1 MVKSRL
7 LQTQPLGQL
16 TAVAEERACYGLTR
30 GGGALF
36 FSTELA
42 QFPMP
47 GPLRQ
52 LVTCA
57 QARCQ
62 LAGDGSVCQL
72 SGVQPLDPTDS
83 IHQSSP
89 GQLRTQLRERDRER
103 EGERLSRRGAH
114 AGFNLKLR
122 RESATC
128 FQTAADFF
136 LWVLG
141 QFANCGAHCG
151 PARPTWQPAV
161 PHLPKRRRGRDFKV
175 CPHAACQLTT
185 WQLLGGST

>member
-1 MVKSRL
+1 MNN
-7 LQTQPLGQL
+7 
-16 TAVAEERACYGLTR
+16 GLTR

-141 QFANCGAHCG
+141 QFALRG
-151 PARPTWQPAV
+151 PLRARPANLATGGAA
-161 PHLPKRRRGRDFKV
+161 LAK
-175 CPHAACQLTT
+175 ACQSADAAETSKFAPTLRAN
-185 WQLLGGST
+185 